1 MVLMANGAPGPGA
14 GDVMVRRVLSTVL
27 ISAALSAYASCS
39 AAVAQTSAGPAPN
52 AASIIANNL
61 GRHPKMDFT
70 GTVPTQLIFQ
80 ANKRVDQVEMSDLL
94 RQIRTGLYGLAWQT
108 CIRANVEGRQH
119 TYAVFVEGDRVVDS
133 RMALA
138 LDQCDQGHYTPLPVV
153 RPELPK
159 PAEAKPANAKPTN
172 GKPTNGKT
180 SNGKPA

>member
-1 MVLMANGAPGPGA
+1 MHGIDGERGAGAGA
-14 GDVMVRRVLSTVL
+14 GDVMVRRVLSAVL

-94 RQIRTGLYGLAWQT
+94 RQIRRSVPAGEEVLSVKTPAGA
-108 CIRANVEGRQH
+108 
-119 TYAVFVEGDRVVDS
+119 AVTHRC
-133 RMALA
+133 R
-138 LDQCDQGHYTPLPVV
+138 
-153 RPELPK
+153 
-159 PAEAKPANAKPTN
+159 
-172 GKPTNGKT
+172 
-180 SNGKPA
+180 

>member
-1 MVLMANGAPGPGA
+1 MLLTANGAPGPGA
-14 GDVMVRRVLSTVL
+14 GDGLVQRVLTAALV
-27 ISAALSAYASCS
+27 SAALSAYASHS

-61 GRHPKMDFT
+61 SAHPKMDYT

-80 ANKRVDQVEMSDLL
+80 ANKRVEQVEISDLL
-94 RQIRTGLYGLAWQT
+94 RQIRTDLYGLAWQA
-108 CIRANVEGRQH
+108 CIRANAEGRPH
-119 TYAVFVEGDRVVDS
+119 TYAVFIKGDRVVDS

-159 PAEAKPANAKPTN
+159 PAKGKTTNGKMTN
-172 GKPTNGKT
+172 GKPT
-180 SNGKPA
+180 